1 MQRGADATIA
11 RYTVGS
17 ADVTNVLRSVVTAT
31 PGARRL
37 DRQGEAGLSQVGRD
51 HSLLTARPFR
61 RTGWSAGPPAARR
74 PGRRGRPLRVIPGQ
88 VPDLS
93 KPQDGCRFKERCAY
107 RIAQC
112 DQAPALSEISPS
124 QAAAC
129 WKRGNYRPGG
139 DRRD

>member
-1 MQRGADATIA
+1 
-11 RYTVGS
+11 V
-17 ADVTNVLRSVVTAT
+17 ADVQDIFAK
-31 PGARRL
+31 PGHPYT
-37 DRQGEAGLSQVGRD
+37 EALFGAIPS
-51 HSLLTARPFR
+51 T
-61 RTGWSAGPPAARR
+61 
-74 PGRRGRPLRVIPGQ
+74 GRRGRPLRVIPGQ

-93 KPQDGCRFKERCAY
+93 KSLSGCRFKERCAY

-112 DQAPALSEISPS
+112 DEAPALSEISPS